1 VNEWISN
8 CDKETLLKIIQE
20 VRNTMK
26 YFNWKD
32 LTKRSAMV
40 WDPRMV
46 DCDMDDS
53 EILEKLI
60 NDEILIQWVRRTDS
74 SIEYYVYL
82 ANDPF
87 YKRHLAIGSNLL
99 GIYPR
104 NLPPIDKT

>member
-1 VNEWISN
+1 MNEWISN

-32 LTKRSAMV
+32 LTKRSAIE
-40 WDPRMV
+40 WDPVV
-46 DCDMDDS
+46 DCDMDNS

-60 NDEILIQWVRRTDS
+60 NDEILIQWVRHID
-74 SIEYYVYL
+74 SIEYYVCL

-104 NLPPIDKT
+104 K